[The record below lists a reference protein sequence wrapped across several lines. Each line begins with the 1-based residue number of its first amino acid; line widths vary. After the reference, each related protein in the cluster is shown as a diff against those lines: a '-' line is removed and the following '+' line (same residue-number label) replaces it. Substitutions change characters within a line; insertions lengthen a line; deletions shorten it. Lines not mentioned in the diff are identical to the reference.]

1 MKKYI
6 TGAICAAL
14 CVIVTAY
21 AALDTFVF
29 KTVYQTEV
37 SANEGQFENAMNSL
51 GTLTHN
57 AEGDAAQTSGTADNV
72 VSSNAGDYTPYSD
85 KNIAITLSEY
95 NVNDTVVYVADVQI
109 ASAEYLK
116 TAFAND
122 TFGRNV
128 TEKTS
133 EIAAENGAVLAINGD
148 YYGAQERGYV
158 IRNGTVYRATSNGA
172 TDLLCVYADGTMEIK
187 NTSEYTADDL
197 VAEGVWQAFSFGPA
211 LVVDGEVA
219 VDEDDEVGKAM
230 ASNPRTAVGMISAN
244 HFLFVVSDGRTN
256 ESEGL
261 SLSELAEFM
270 QSLGV
275 SVAYNLD
282 GGGSSSMYYLGEVI
296 NNPTTN
302 GRSIKERG
310 VSDIVYIG

>member
-6 TGAICAAL
+6 TGVICAAL
-14 CVIVTAY
+14 CLIVTAY

-29 KTVYQTEV
+29 KTIYQMEV
-37 SANEGQFENAMNSL
+37 SANEGQFENAINSFD
-51 GTLTHN
+51 TRTN
-57 AEGDAAQTSGTADNV
+57 DAEDNAAQTSGTADNV
-72 VSSNAGDYTPYSD
+72 VSSNVGDYTPYSD
-85 KNIAITLSEY
+85 ENIAITLSEY

-133 EIAAENGAVLAINGD
+133 EIASENGAVLAINGD

-187 NTSEYTADDL
+187 NTSEFNADDL
-197 VAEGVWQAFSFGPA
+197 IAEGVWQGFSFGPA